1 MPYTLIDHT
10 ADIGMRVSAPTVTSL
25 FEEAAYALVDI
36 MSARTGKDDVHLRI
50 ETQGIDRVDLL
61 VRWLQE
67 VLYLVEVKG
76 FRIKEV
82 HVQKLLDTEIQAAA
96 KGAYSDEPIEKEIKA
111 VTYHNLQI
119 QEVDNAFITTIILD
133 T

>member
-36 MSARTGKDDVHLRI
+36 MRARTGKDDVHLRI

-76 FRIKEV
+76 FRIKEL

-96 KGAYSDEPIEKEIKA
+96 KGAYSGRLLEKEIKA

-119 QEVDNAFITTIILD
+119 QEVDNAFVTTIILD

>member
-10 ADIGMRVSAPTVTSL
+10 ADIGMRVSAPTVTAL

-36 MSARTGKDDVHLRI
+36 MRARTGKDDVHLRI

-76 FRIKEV
+76 FRIKEL
-82 HVQKLLDTEIQAAA
+82 HIQKLLDTEIQAAA
-96 KGAYSDEPIEKEIKA
+96 KGAYSGRLLEKEIKA

-119 QEVDNAFITTIILD
+119 QEVDNAFVTTIILD

>member
-10 ADIGMRVSAPTVTSL
+10 ADLGMRVSAPTVIAL
-25 FEEAAYALVDI
+25 FEEAALALVDI
-36 MSARTGKDDVHLRI
+36 MGGRSSLGTTRLTV
-50 ETQGIDRVDLL
+50 EVQGIDRVDLL

-67 VLYLVEVKG
+67 ILYLVEVRGLRIRG
-76 FRIKEV
+76 FEI
-82 HVQKLLDTEIQAAA
+82 LDLTDTELRARAE
-96 KGAYSDEPIEKEIKA
+96 GAYTGEPLEAEVKA

-119 QEVDNAFITTIILD
+119 REIDNAWAATIILD

>member
-10 ADIGMRVSAPTVTSL
+10 ADIGMRVSAPTVTAL

-36 MSARTGKDDVHLRI
+36 MRARTGKDNVYLRI

-76 FRIKEV
+76 FRIKEL

-96 KGAYSDEPIEKEIKA
+96 KGTYSGGLLEKEIKA

-119 QEVDNAFITTIILD
+119 QEVDNAFVTTIILD